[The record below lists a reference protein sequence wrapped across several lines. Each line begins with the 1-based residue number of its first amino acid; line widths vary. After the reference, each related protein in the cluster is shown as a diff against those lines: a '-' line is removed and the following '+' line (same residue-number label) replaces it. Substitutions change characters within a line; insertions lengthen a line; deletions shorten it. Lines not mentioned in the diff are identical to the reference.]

1 MPLPTRWG
9 RNLLLRR
16 ERKQAKAEARPARPL
31 LDIDYLTL
39 VEDLNRLG
47 GSALP
52 TTAANEGQKSITSN
66 RSANVWAPGANSRYL
81 DPIAVALGIWIAAW
95 LSALTLTIGVV
106 A

>member
-16 ERKQAKAEARPARPL
+16 ERKQAKAEARPTRPL

-47 GSALP
+47 GLCFADDGG
-52 TTAANEGQKSITSN
+52 E
-66 RSANVWAPGANSRYL
+66 
-81 DPIAVALGIWIAAW
+81 
-95 LSALTLTIGVV
+95 
-106 A
+106 